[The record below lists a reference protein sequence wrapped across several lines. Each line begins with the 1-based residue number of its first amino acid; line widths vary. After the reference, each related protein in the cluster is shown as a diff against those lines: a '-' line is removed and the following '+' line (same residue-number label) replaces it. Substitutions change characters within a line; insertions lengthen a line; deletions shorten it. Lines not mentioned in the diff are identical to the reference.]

1 MPYQKLSPSDMI
13 GLRTNKY
20 KYFRA
25 ARDPKANVN
34 LYDLKN
40 DPYENNN
47 IAETNKELVD
57 KFEELLLEIQENDF
71 SENNG
76 ENVEELTSAEI
87 EYELKKMGYV

>member
-1 MPYQKLSPSDMI
+1 M
-13 GLRTNKY
+13 
-20 KYFRA
+20 
-25 ARDPKANVN
+25 
-34 LYDLKN
+34 YDLEN

-57 KFEELLLEIQENDF
+57 KLEELLLEIQENDF

-76 ENVEELTSAEI
+76 ENVEELTHDEI